1 MNETRIS
8 LRISEVSDFC
18 SLGLKVESVDTQFR
32 SVTAMRI
39 TDSSYHR
46 DQMAAL
52 NIKSKVSTIINSILE
67 AEDEEDKV
75 THR

>member
-1 MNETRIS
+1 
-8 LRISEVSDFC
+8 
-18 SLGLKVESVDTQFR
+18 
-32 SVTAMRI
+32 MRI

-52 NIKSKVSTIINSILE
+52 EHQSKVSTIINSILE
-67 AEDEEDKV
+67 TEDGEDKV

>member
-1 MNETRIS
+1 MNGTRIS
-8 LRISEVSDFC
+8 LRISEVSDFR
-18 SLGLKVESVDTQFR
+18 SLGLKVGSVDTQLC

-52 NIKSKVSTIINSILE
+52 EHQKQGEHHYQFNIRN
-67 AEDEEDKV
+67 
-75 THR
+75 RGWRG